1 MTYNPAIHHR
11 RSIRLKGYDYAQAGF
26 YFITICTQDRER
38 LFGKIVNRKMILNDA
53 GLMVETV
60 WNEIPQFYIDFDIH
74 SFIVMPDHIHGI
86 IEKKSIQYPD
96 VGAIPRDCP
105 KSKLN
110 DCPNDSPNSDSSD
123 IDRADTGFCPD
134 GVLMSIP
141 DIVQR
146 FKSLTTKR
154 YTDGVKQKNWKP
166 YNGKLWQ
173 RNYYEH
179 IIRNDES
186 YIRISEYIKNNP
198 QNWKG
203 DKIEN
208 RHSQIEGINQNE
220 R

>member
-1 MTYNPAIHHR
+1 
-11 RSIRLKGYDYAQAGF
+11 
-26 YFITICTQDRER
+26 
-38 LFGKIVNRKMILNDA
+38 
-53 GLMVETV
+53 
-60 WNEIPQFYIDFDIH
+60 
-74 SFIVMPDHIHGI
+74 
-86 IEKKSIQYPD
+86 
-96 VGAIPRDCP
+96 
-105 KSKLN
+105 
-110 DCPNDSPNSDSSD
+110 
-123 IDRADTGFCPD
+123 
-134 GVLMSIP
+134 MSIP

-208 RHSQIEGINQNE
+208 RHSQIEGVKQNE